1 MMYSEFVKNT
11 GCKET
16 DKNYKLFKRL
26 ELIYSNDEDITK
38 EEIYDMGR
46 KLMDNSLSEKQEQ
59 WNAEMKAQIEEK
71 NEELEYQKTDLAR
84 DKDMLEFEKMSE
96 DRDDWYIAQLKKS
109 IQYKKDRIKELR
121 NDIKNLKDCMY
132 K

>member
-11 GCKET
+11 GCKKT